1 MNTFIPT
8 FITGAG
14 IALIGLMLPVLIRA
28 IKGPTVID
36 RLVAINVIGT
46 KSIVLLLFSGILFGQ
61 LEMFVDIAL
70 GYGLLNF
77 IVSIAASRY
86 YQHRRCLEPAHTA
99 KGGQPS

>member
-1 MNTFIPT
+1 LNTFIT
-8 FITGAG
+8 AAG
-14 IALIGLMLPVLIRA
+14 VALIWLMLLVLIRA

-46 KSIVLLLFSGILFGQ
+46 KSIVLLLFAGILFGQ

-70 GYGLLNF
+70 GYGLLNY

-86 YQHRRCLEPAHTA
+86 YQHRKSLETVHEAH
-99 KGGQPS
+99 GRQPS

>member
-1 MNTFIPT
+1 MNTFIT
-8 FITGAG
+8 VAG
-14 IALIGLMLPVLIRA
+14 IALIAMMLLVLIRA

-46 KSIVLLLFSGILFGQ
+46 KSIVLLLFAGILFGQ

-70 GYGLLNF
+70 GYGLLNY

-86 YQHRRCLEPAHTA
+86 YQHRKCLEQVHAA
-99 KGGQPS
+99 QGRQPS